1 MKVTRNQNY
10 DDRRIPIDGVRF
22 ENCTFTK
29 TKLIFAASDTVEFDN
44 CTFNQCDWVFEGSAL
59 ITLQLL
65 SAIYSG
71 LGIEGIRL
79 VEAVVDGIRQGRLG
93 QKLYVPASFA
103 VA

>member
-1 MKVTRNQNY
+1 MQVSRNQHY

-29 TKLIFAASDTVEFDN
+29 TRLTFNASDTVQFEN
-44 CTFNQCDWVFEGSAL
+44 CTFIECDWIFEGAAL

-79 VEAVVDGIRQGRLG
+79 VELVVDGIRQGRLG
-93 QKLYVPASFA
+93 ERLYAPASVA

>member
-1 MKVTRNQNY
+1 MQVSRNQHY
-10 DDRRIPIDGVRF
+10 DDRRIPIDGIRF

-29 TKLIFAASDTVEFDN
+29 TKLIFHASDTVQFDN
-44 CTFNQCDWVFEGSAL
+44 CRFIECDWIFEGAAL

-71 LGIEGIRL
+71 LGLEGIRL
-79 VEAVVDGIRQGRLG
+79 VEAVVDAIRQGHLG
-93 QKLYVPASFA
+93 QKLYVPASVA